1 MVFSIFVFRAHIYMH
16 FFYKIVVT
24 FSELWWYR
32 RSGIK
37 EGLLW
42 HVQQR
47 LWLLVTA
54 EDSEPVLCFTCRR
67 V

>member
-1 MVFSIFVFRAHIYMH
+1 MDMIQRRDFLQSA
-16 FFYKIVVT
+16 
-24 FSELWWYR
+24 SANDPELWWYR

-54 EDSEPVLCFTCRR
+54 EDSEPVLSFTCRR